1 MTQGTKLLGVIDLD
15 SSEPLTVEERKALSL
30 ASMACLLEDG
40 QLGKLGAL
48 ISRYEAAVETAVEA
62 ERKACAEHY
71 LALYR
76 NASERR
82 EFELKILR
90 ERFDQLMT
98 NFVQSQI
105 NPPVK
110 LMADGESFEAGRVM
124 EREAC
129 KKELET
135 FRQQHAEAHR
145 STSVI
150 FDVLLRISDMTD
162 LGGEVAEYEDVL
174 EAVKRIAPAEREAC
188 AAMVEEYMKETEN
201 MEVRG
206 CLASVAHDIRAR
218 GKQ

>member
-48 ISRYEAAVETAVEA
+48 ISRYEAAVEAAVEA

-71 LALYR
+71 LTLYR

-129 KKELET
+129 AQICAQRAKD
-135 FRQQHAEAHR
+135 FQ
-145 STSVI
+145 
-150 FDVLLRISDMTD
+150 D
-162 LGGEVAEYEDVL
+162 LFEKYGHEHDDGARV
-174 EAVKRIAPAEREAC
+174 
-188 AAMVEEYMKETEN
+188 
-201 MEVRG
+201 G
-206 CLASVAHDIRAR
+206 ASQCESLIRAR